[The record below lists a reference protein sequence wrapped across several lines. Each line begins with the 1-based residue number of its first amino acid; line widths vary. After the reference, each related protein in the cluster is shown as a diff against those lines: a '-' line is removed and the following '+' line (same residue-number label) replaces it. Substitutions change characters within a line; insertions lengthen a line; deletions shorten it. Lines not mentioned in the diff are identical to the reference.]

1 MLRVR
6 LVSAPLQFP
15 SNRVLRFGDFAIDL
29 AVGELRKRGMP
40 LRLRPQPLRILM
52 LLASHP
58 GELITRE
65 EIQREIWGE
74 ETFVDFERGLNSCMT
89 QIRAV
94 LNDDTESPRYI
105 ETLPRR
111 GYRFI
116 APVEEITM
124 APAPPVRELEPPPL
138 PSQGS
143 QVRRPLRWLLICCA
157 GLALAL
163 AILGIG
169 VLWRHVRP
177 AAPSRIRLAVLPFDN
192 LSGDPGQDFFSD
204 GFSEE
209 MITELGQI
217 APERLGVIARTSA
230 SRYRNTQKTAAQ
242 IGKELGVDYLVEGSL
257 RRDGDR
263 VHLTAQLIQ
272 VKDQTSLWAH
282 SYERVVADTLA
293 IQSDLAQH
301 IADSLAVRLLP
312 AHETFAFRGSST
324 KPEAHDAYLKGRYE
338 LNKLQRQR
346 FETATKFFQQAI
358 DADPNYALAY
368 TGLADSYSYRQLW
381 GALSPQEA
389 FPKARAAAQKALE
402 LDDSLAEAHN
412 SMALVNL
419 YFDWDFPA
427 AEKRFQRAITLEPG
441 FAVAYDWYAVLL
453 SATARHDEAIAAIR
467 RAEEIDPL
475 SRLINVDNGWF
486 FFYARRYDEAIR
498 QCQRTLELYPKYGWA
513 MECVMESFAGKGD
526 YAEAL
531 KWNKELMALEGAT
544 PAEVDALDSRDPQAG
559 WRDAAKWWKEHREKT
574 RPPGIKYLA
583 PYDAA
588 VLDAMM
594 GEKEHGLAEL
604 ERAYGER
611 DTSLVTLKTD
621 PRLDPLRTNPR
632 FQNLLQEIGLMP

>member
-1 MLRVR
+1 MPD
-6 LVSAPLQFP
+6 SGP
-15 SNRVLRFGDFAIDL
+15 SGD
-29 AVGELRKRGMP
+29 
-40 LRLRPQPLRILM
+40 
-52 LLASHP
+52 HP

-65 EIQREIWGE
+65 EIQREIWGG

-116 APVEEITM
+116 ARVEEITV
-124 APAPPVRELEPPPL
+124 APAPPARQLEPLALPP
-138 PSQGS
+138 QGS
-143 QVRRPLRWLLICCA
+143 RALRPFRWFVICCT

-163 AILGIG
+163 AILGFG
-169 VLWRHVRP
+169 VRWRHERP

-209 MITELGQI
+209 MITQLGEI
-217 APERLGVIARTSA
+217 APDHLGVIARSSA
-230 SRYRNTQKTAAQ
+230 ARYRNTQKAAAQ

-257 RRDGDR
+257 RREGDR
-263 VHLTAQLIQ
+263 IHVTAQLIQ
-272 VKDQTSLWAH
+272 VKDQPSLWAH

-293 IQSDLAQH
+293 IQSDLARR
-301 IADSLAVRLLP
+301 IADSLAVQLLP
-312 AHETFAFRGSST
+312 ARETLAFRGSST
-324 KPEAHDAYLKGRYE
+324 KAEAHEAYLKGRYE
-338 LNKLQRQR
+338 LNKLERQS
-346 FETATKFFQQAI
+346 FQTATQFFQQAI
-358 DADPNYALAY
+358 DADANYALAY

-381 GALSPQEA
+381 GALSPEEA

-412 SMALVNL
+412 STALVNL
-419 YFDWDFPA
+419 FFDWDFSG
-427 AEKRFQRAITLEPG
+427 AERQFQRAITLEPG
-441 FAVAYDWYAVLL
+441 FAMAYDWYAVLL
-453 SATARHDEAIAAIR
+453 SATGRHDEAIAAIR

-475 SRLINVDNGWF
+475 SRLINADNGWF
-486 FFYARRYDEAIR
+486 FFYARRYDDAIR
-498 QCQRTLELYPKYGWA
+498 QCQRTLELYPKYRWA
-513 MECVMESFAGKGD
+513 MECVMESYAGRGD

-531 KWNKELMALEGAT
+531 KRDKELMALEGAT
-544 PAEVDALDSRDPQAG
+544 GAEVDALDSHDPQAG
-559 WRDAAKWWKEHREKT
+559 WRDAAKWWKQHWERT
-574 RPPGIKYLA
+574 LPPGVKYLA
-583 PYDAA
+583 SYDAA

-611 DTSLVTLKTD
+611 DTSLVTLKID
-621 PRLDPLRTNPR
+621 PRLDPLRSDPR
-632 FQNLLQEIGLMP
+632 FQNLLQEIGLNP